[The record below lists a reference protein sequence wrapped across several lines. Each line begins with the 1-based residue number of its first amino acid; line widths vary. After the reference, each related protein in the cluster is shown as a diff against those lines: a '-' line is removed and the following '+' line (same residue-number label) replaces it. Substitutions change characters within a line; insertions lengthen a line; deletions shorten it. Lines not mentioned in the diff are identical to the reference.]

1 MEKNNQGQ
9 AGRNNALCVPEIS
22 QEMHSVQFQI
32 SKGPLFCHCL
42 VHKRSNSTNFLL
54 ECEYKLLQKLF
65 TSQFYDILVLL
76 KFSLFFQCLVRL
88 MFRLQEKVLGKQFHQ
103 W

>member
-32 SKGPLFCHCL
+32 SKGPLFL
-42 VHKRSNSTNFLL
+42 PLL
-54 ECEYKLLQKLF
+54 GAQKIQLNKLF
-65 TSQFYDILVLL
+65 T
-76 KFSLFFQCLVRL
+76 R
-88 MFRLQEKVLGKQFHQ
+88 M
-103 W
+103 